1 MKKYNYLNLNQKM
14 IKIRKKVPELIKKR
28 YSEEVDYDFV
38 KIDDIY
44 ELLTP
49 ALNKYGVDFE
59 IVGENSSQMY
69 ENGNPLF
76 LKEDNGLWRYEAD
89 LELCWINAD
98 CPDDRKYA
106 RIHVIGT
113 HEVPEKAKGTAWT
126 YGLKYYLLN
135 RFSIKQGGF
144 EDPDMTNHHSRDE
157 QKPEERTVE
166 KSGSKK
172 STDTGARAE
181 GSSKKP
187 QDAARTQT
195 EPSDRKEPAK
205 AAVRNGNT
213 PSGRSQEKKEAALA
227 GTRQEEKTTEARGQK
242 STVTETKGKKEQV
255 AEAPAESAAGG
266 SNVAGNPKKKYG
278 TQEKL
283 ELENPQQENAEMDE
297 ELFNQELEAGEESE
311 PSKEGTEQ
319 FTDGFQSA
327 DSEEVPFFEDEE
339 EGKEDDG
346 EFMQNLRQDIED
358 AEVEEETEAETEI
371 DRARNV
377 KCDFGLYSGKTLGEM
392 LNSPKGRESVRW
404 IAQRYQGGNKA
415 IKEAAKLL
423 INGQGKEKRAA

>member
-59 IVGENSSQMY
+59 IVGESSSQKDA
-69 ENGNPLF
+69 NGNPVF

-98 CPDDRKYA
+98 FPDERKYA
-106 RIHVIGT
+106 HLHVIGT

-144 EDPDMTNHHSRDE
+144 EDPDMMNHYPRDE
-157 QKPEERTVE
+157 QRPEERAVE

-172 STDTGARAE
+172 VSSDTVARAE
-181 GSSKKP
+181 SSDKK
-187 QDAARTQT
+187 QQNVARTQAGT
-195 EPSDRKEPAK
+195 ADKEESVK
-205 AAVRNGNT
+205 AEVRNGNV
-213 PSGRSQEKKEAALA
+213 PSGRRQEQKEAH
-227 GTRQEEKTTEARGQK
+227 GQS
-242 STVTETKGKKEQV
+242 STVTEAKGKKEQT
-255 AEAPAESAAGG
+255 AESATGD
-266 SNVAGNPKKKYG
+266 SNVAGNPKKEHG
-278 TQEKL
+278 TQVKL
-283 ELENPQQENAEMDE
+283 ELENLKNENAEMDE
-297 ELFNQELEAGEESE
+297 ELFNPELEAGEESE
-311 PSKEGTEQ
+311 PSEAGTGQ

-327 DSEEVPFFEDEE
+327 DSEDVPFFEDEAE
-339 EGKEDDG
+339 DKEDDG

-358 AEVEEETEAETEI
+358 AETEEETEI

>member
-59 IVGENSSQMY
+59 IVGESSSQRDAD
-69 ENGNPLF
+69 GNLAF

-89 LELCWINAD
+89 LEICWINAD

-106 RIHVIGT
+106 HIHVIGT

-144 EDPDMTNHHSRDE
+144 EDPDMTNHHLRDE
-157 QKPEERTVE
+157 QRPEDKTVE

-172 STDTGARAE
+172 GSDTGARAE
-181 GSSKKP
+181 SSGKRP
-187 QDAARTQT
+187 QDVVRTQT
-195 EPSDRKEPAK
+195 GPSDKKESAK
-205 AAVRNGNT
+205 AAVRNGNA
-213 PSGRSQEKKEAALA
+213 PSGRSQEQKEATLP
-227 GTRQEEKTTEARGQK
+227 GTRHEEKKTEARGQS
-242 STVTETKGKKEQV
+242 STVTEAKGKKEQV

-266 SNVAGNPKKKYG
+266 SNVAGNPKKEYG

-297 ELFNQELEAGEESE
+297 ELFNPELEGEEPE
-311 PSKEGTEQ
+311 PSEEGTGQ

-327 DSEEVPFFEDEE
+327 DSEDVPFFEDEAE
-339 EGKEDDG
+339 DKEDDG

-358 AEVEEETEAETEI
+358 AEAEEETEEETET

-392 LNSPKGRESVRW
+392 LDSPKGRESVKW
-404 IAQRYQGGNKA
+404 IAQRYRGANTVM
-415 IKEAAKLL
+415 KEAAKLL
-423 INGQGKEKRAA
+423 INGQRTEKRAA